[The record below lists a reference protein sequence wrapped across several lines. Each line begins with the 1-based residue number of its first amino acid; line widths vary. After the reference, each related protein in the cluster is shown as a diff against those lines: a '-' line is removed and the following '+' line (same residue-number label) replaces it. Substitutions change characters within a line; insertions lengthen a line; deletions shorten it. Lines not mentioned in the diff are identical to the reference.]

1 MRGLVE
7 SLGMGGDWMRKLL
20 IAVLAALHL
29 TVDKFRAVARHFH
42 ADGVWKMMCV
52 ENDEGDA
59 PGLSK
64 IGRMAW

>member
-1 MRGLVE
+1 
-7 SLGMGGDWMRKLL
+7 MRKLL